1 MWFGC
6 QLCFTFLGRV
16 VWCGRVGD
24 VYRVDGA
31 VWSFSGCGVGDVV
44 WWSSGCGNVMGGG
57 VCVWRVW
64 CVVLKV
70 CVCVVCGV
78 CWEGYGSW
86 GWVSF

>member
-1 MWFGC
+1 MLWFGC

-57 VCVWRVW
+57 VCV
-64 CVVLKV
+64 CGGCGAVLQW
-70 CVCVVCGV
+70 GV
-78 CWEGYGSW
+78 GKEGFGGSQC
-86 GWVSF
+86 